1 MDMTVTEVAERLGI
15 TRRAATYLIDD
26 GSITGRRLT
35 SGTWIVDADSVSR
48 WEHIGQRGKGRPLNT
63 NTAWAV
69 LWELSGLDA
78 DWLERTTRFRLR
90 DRVRGYDASGLAR
103 AVAKRTIAHRYR
115 AANSERAA
123 DGLIST
129 GRAAADVLDMG
140 LIRDR
145 SRVAGYV
152 RDGTADAWADSH
164 FMLSDSTGQ
173 DVIYDN
179 TLPIRYDADE
189 MPPAVVAA
197 DLARSTDTRERSAA
211 LRALEQMRQAWLVA
225 S

>member
-15 TRRAATYLIDD
+15 TRRAVGYLLED

-35 SGTWIVDADSVSR
+35 SGTWLVDADSVSR
-48 WEHIGQRGKGRPLNT
+48 WEHIGQRGQGRPLNT
-63 NTAWAV
+63 NTAWAI

-78 DWLERTTRFRLR
+78 EWLERTTRFRLR
-90 DRVRGYDASGLAR
+90 DRIRGYDAAGLAR
-103 AVAKRTIAHRYR
+103 AVARRTVAHHYR
-115 AANSERAA
+115 AANAERAA
-123 DGLIST
+123 DGLIAT
-129 GRAAADVLDMG
+129 GRAVADVLEMG
-140 LIRDR
+140 LIGDR
-145 SRVAGYV
+145 RRVAGYV
-152 RDGTADAWADSH
+152 RDGTADAWAVSH
-164 FMLSDSTGQ
+164 FMLSDSAGQ

-189 MPPAVVAA
+189 MPSAVVAA

-211 LRALEQMRQAWLVA
+211 LRALEQMRQAWLAA

>member
-1 MDMTVTEVAERLGI
+1 MDETVTEAAERLGI
-15 TRRAATYLIDD
+15 TRRAVTYLLDD
-26 GSITGRRLT
+26 GSLTGRRLIN
-35 SGTWIVDADSVSR
+35 GTWLVDADSVSR
-48 WEHIGQRGKGRPLNT
+48 WEQIGQRGKGRPLNT
-63 NTAWAV
+63 ATAWAV

-78 DWLERTTRFRLR
+78 EWLERTTRFRLR
-90 DRVRGYDASGLAR
+90 DRIRGYDAAGLAR
-103 AVAKRTIAHRYR
+103 AVAKRTVAHRYR
-115 AANSERAA
+115 AANAERAA
-123 DGLIST
+123 EGLIAT
-129 GRAAADVLDMG
+129 GRAVADVLGMG
-140 LIRDR
+140 LIRDE

-189 MPPAVVAA
+189 MPSAVVAA

-211 LRALEQMRQAWLVA
+211 LRALEQMRQTWLA
-225 S
+225 AN

>member
-15 TRRAATYLIDD
+15 TRRAVTYLLDD

-35 SGTWIVDADSVSR
+35 SGTWIIDADAVSR
-48 WEHIGQRGKGRPLNT
+48 WEYIGQRGKGRPLNT
-63 NTAWAV
+63 STAWAV

-78 DWLERTTRFRLR
+78 EWLERTTRFRLR
-90 DRVRGYDASGLAR
+90 DRIRGYDAPGLAR
-103 AVAKRTIAHRYR
+103 AVAKRTVAHRYR
-115 AANSERAA
+115 AANAARAA
-123 DGLIST
+123 DGLIAT
-129 GRAAADVLDMG
+129 GRAAADSLEMG

-145 SRVAGYV
+145 SRVSGYV
-152 RDGTADAWADSH
+152 REGTADAWADSH
-164 FMLSDSTGQ
+164 FMLRDSTGH

-179 TLPIRYDADE
+179 TLPIRYEADE
-189 MPPAVVAA
+189 MPSAVVAA

-211 LRALEQMRQAWLVA
+211 LRALEQMRQAWLAA